1 MTIELLEAYDLLQE
15 LKIQTVM
22 RIGELSLP
30 ERKLGV
36 MRTLKTIGWI
46 SVGLGAVA
54 AGLLAGREL
63 QKRYKFNRRTPYDYY
78 AHAGDEYYSDMEF
91 GVCV

>member
-1 MTIELLEAYDLLQE
+1 MCMLREERDMMCDKKQDRAEALEQA
-15 LKIQTVM
+15 
-22 RIGELSLP
+22 P
-30 ERKLGV
+30 PARKDS
-36 MRTLKTIGWI
+36 MKTLKTIGWI

-78 AHAGDEYYSDMEF
+78 AHAGDEIADVEF
-91 GVCV
+91 GVGI

>member
-1 MTIELLEAYDLLQE
+1 M
-15 LKIQTVM
+15 
-22 RIGELSLP
+22 IGGKSREKVDAENAQSAAA
-30 ERKLGV
+30 ERRKGL
-36 MRTLKTIGWI
+36 MKTLKTIGWI

-78 AHAGDEYYSDMEF
+78 AHAGDEVADVEF
-91 GVCV
+91 GVGV

>member
-1 MTIELLEAYDLLQE
+1 M
-15 LKIQTVM
+15 K
-22 RIGELSLP
+22 
-30 ERKLGV
+30 
-36 MRTLKTIGWI
+36 TLKTIGWI

-78 AHAGDEYYSDMEF
+78 AHAGDEYADMEF
-91 GVCV
+91 GVGV

>member
-1 MTIELLEAYDLLQE
+1 MMCDKKQDRAKELEQA
-15 LKIQTVM
+15 
-22 RIGELSLP
+22 P
-30 ERKLGV
+30 PARKDS
-36 MRTLKTIGWI
+36 MKTLKTIGWI

-78 AHAGDEYYSDMEF
+78 AHAGDEIADVEF
-91 GVCV
+91 GVGI

>member
-1 MTIELLEAYDLLQE
+1 MLREERDMMCDKKQDGSDVREQAP
-15 LKIQTVM
+15 
-22 RIGELSLP
+22 P
-30 ERKLGV
+30 EGKDS
-36 MRTLKTIGWI
+36 MKTLKTIGWI

-78 AHAGDEYYSDMEF
+78 SHSGDEIADVEF
-91 GVCV
+91 GVGV

>member
-1 MTIELLEAYDLLQE
+1 MMCDKKQDRAEENEQA
-15 LKIQTVM
+15 
-22 RIGELSLP
+22 P
-30 ERKLGV
+30 PARKDS
-36 MRTLKTIGWI
+36 MKTLKTIGWI

-78 AHAGDEYYSDMEF
+78 SHSGDEIADVEF
-91 GVCV
+91 GVGV